1 MAVVAELGHLQG
13 QVVLGRQAISR
24 RKWPNV
30 GGDSQLLSIVGQPSS
45 TAYAPAATDW
55 YANLLWIERRK
66 CLVVT
71 HAGTLFSVFV
81 PDVQAANLRPI
92 GRLVV
97 PLLQAELVGDG
108 LLPDA
113 LGALRAKEVVLAR
126 TADRSV
132 LGSMNDMALMIE
144 SSVWA
149 DGGLRTCNVTELNRH
164 LRRHIS
170 GARGYKPPIE
180 LARGWNQRAD

>member
-1 MAVVAELGHLQG
+1 MSVTHVSPIATRYCHPGAAGVDADDPALY
-13 QVVLGRQAISR
+13 
-24 RKWPNV
+24 WP
-30 GGDSQLLSIVGQPSS
+30 
-45 TAYAPAATDW
+45 APVHCGPAQFDGVRAAATDW

-66 CLVVT
+66 CLLVT

-81 PDVQAANLRPI
+81 PDVRAANLRPI
-92 GRLVV
+92 GPLVV
-97 PLLQAELVGDG
+97 PLIQAELVADG
-108 LLPDA
+108 LSADA
-113 LGALRAKEVVLAR
+113 LGALEATEVVVAR

-149 DGGLRTCNVTELNRH
+149 DGGLPTCNVTELNRH
-164 LRRHIS
+164 LRRHLS

-180 LARGWNQRAD
+180 LARGWKQRAD

>member
-1 MAVVAELGHLQG
+1 MILRCT
-13 QVVLGRQAISR
+13 GR
-24 RKWPNV
+24 
-30 GGDSQLLSIVGQPSS
+30 LLSIVGQRSS

-66 CLVVT
+66 CLLVT
-71 HAGTLFSVFV
+71 HAGTLFSVFM
-81 PDVQAANLRPI
+81 PDVRAANLRPI

-97 PLLQAELVGDG
+97 PLIQAELVADG
-108 LLPDA
+108 LSPDA
-113 LGALRAKEVVLAR
+113 LDALQATEVVVAR

-149 DGGLRTCNVTELNRH
+149 VGGLRTCNVTELNRR
-164 LRRHIS
+164 LRRHLS

-180 LARGWNQRAD
+180 LARGWKQRAD

>member
-1 MAVVAELGHLQG
+1 MILRCT
-13 QVVLGRQAISR
+13 GR
-24 RKWPNV
+24 
-30 GGDSQLLSIVGQPSS
+30 LLSIVGQPSS

-66 CLVVT
+66 CLLVT

-81 PDVQAANLRPI
+81 PDVRAASLRPI

-97 PLLQAELVGDG
+97 PLIQAELVADG
-108 LLPDA
+108 LSADT
-113 LGALRAKEVVLAR
+113 LGALEATEVVVAR

-144 SSVWA
+144 SGVWA
-149 DGGLRTCNVTELNRH
+149 DGGLPTCNVTELNRH
-164 LRRHIS
+164 LRRHLS

-180 LARGWNQRAD
+180 LARGWGQRAELTVIPHPPPALAGSD